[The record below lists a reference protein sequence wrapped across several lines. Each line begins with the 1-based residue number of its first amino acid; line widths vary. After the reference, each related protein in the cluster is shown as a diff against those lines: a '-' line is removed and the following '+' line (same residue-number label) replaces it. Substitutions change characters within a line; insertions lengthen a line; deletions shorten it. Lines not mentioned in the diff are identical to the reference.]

1 MYNFRQTL
9 LAIPDLTLCLH
20 DAHKCDDFNLKIDQ
34 TYADD
39 IVVLLRELLH
49 QMFLEGED
57 FIGCNLDE
65 CMNLC
70 KLFEVVCTNKYL
82 LRKLDTC
89 LLKFLI

>member
-20 DAHKCDDFNLKIDQ
+20 DAHKCDDFNIKIDQ

-49 QMFLEGED
+49 QMFGRRGLYW
-57 FIGCNLDE
+57 
-65 CMNLC
+65 M
-70 KLFEVVCTNKYL
+70 
-82 LRKLDTC
+82 
-89 LLKFLI
+89 